1 MFPSFLLNTAEAAKY
16 LHLAV
21 PTLEKLRVYGGGPRF
36 VRLGRAVRYRP
47 ADLDAWL
54 ESRVRTST
62 SDTGVS
68 NSHRKREAGHDR

>member
-1 MFPSFLLNTAEAAKY
+1 MTSTFLLNTVEAAKY

-47 ADLDAWL
+47 ADLEAWL

-62 SDTGVS
+62 SDTGAGHS
-68 NSHRKREAGHDR
+68 LRKRAGHDR